1 MTFDPPPHP
10 IPTCTY
16 GRCCSPCGHPA
27 PAAPAGPV
35 PRASGS
41 PHCPPC
47 FPITHRSCCQS
58 LPLALSARPPPTSP
72 PAAPPAAQL
81 PPIPQP
87 LALPAGC
94 CPLAWAQ
101 VPLPPQRILA
111 PGPSPVVASPCTS
124 LLMRPIRAR
133 HGPRSVQPH
142 VFLLFFLFLCLVYLH
157 LSCLDPAVD
166 LCPTFA
172 IPLLCFIA
180 CLPLSTASPL
190 LQLMYPP
197 VAVTSRSM

>member
-1 MTFDPPPHP
+1 MALDPPPHP
-10 IPTCTY
+10 LPTCTY
-16 GRCCSPCGHPA
+16 GRCCSPGGRPAPTRPLVPA
-27 PAAPAGPV
+27 PARPDPPIAHPASQLPT
-35 PRASGS
+35 A
-41 PHCPPC
+41 HAANLCP
-47 FPITHRSCCQS
+47 
-58 LPLALSARPPPTSP
+58 LLSACAPPTPPPP
-72 PAAPPAAQL
+72 APPAAQL

-87 LALPAGC
+87 LAFPAGC

-101 VPLPPQRILA
+101 VPLPRQRRLA

-124 LLMRPIRAR
+124 LLMRPIRTR

-142 VFLLFFLFLCLVYLH
+142 VFLLFFSFLCLVHLHFLVSIPQLVCVLH
-157 LSCLDPAVD
+157 LLSLR
-166 LCPTFA
+166 
-172 IPLLCFIA
+172 LCFIA